1 MQGRVFVH
9 VSLDLFEEKAAGD
22 KSLEDWLA
30 VTATLDRVLG
40 RHASGWTRPSVDE
53 AAFAGPVPWGADGS
67 PLDWADALRRDL
79 ASELCLGGRSAS
91 VGIAATR
98 VAARI
103 CSRIARPSG
112 ILLWMEGR
120 ERGLFEGLP
129 LEELDELRP
138 DQLSRLRSQ
147 GIRTL
152 DELGSLT
159 SGEARALMGAE
170 GEKLVGLVRGLDDVT
185 GTDAGGL
192 ERAVDLL
199 ARRLERR
206 LFQER
211 RRARGLELSI
221 VYADGVTRERYLL
234 LPRPTSSAAD
244 LRQAAMQLV
253 DAQPR
258 RRYVVGGL
266 ALTATGLTGASS
278 QLELFDA
285 EGPRELRVNVGYLTT
300 QPFDSAFGPRLS
312 SREPDSHGG
321 VRS

>member
-1 MQGRVFVH
+1 MQAAQDRVFVH
-9 VSLDLFEEKAAGD
+9 VSLDLLDGKEGGD

-30 VTATLDRVLG
+30 VTVALDCVLG

-53 AAFAGPVPWGADGS
+53 AAFDGPAPWGVDGS
-67 PLDWADALRRDL
+67 PLDWADALKSDL
-79 ASELCLGGRSAS
+79 ASELHLGERSAS
-91 VGIAATR
+91 VGIAATS

-112 ILLWMEGR
+112 TLLWMEGR

-138 DQLSRLRSQ
+138 EQLSRLRSQ

-170 GEKLVGLVRGLDDVT
+170 GEKLVGLVRGLDDAAE
-185 GTDAGGL
+185 AGGGAL

-206 LFQER
+206 LFQTR

-234 LPRPTSSAAD
+234 LPRPTSSAAE
-244 LRQAAMQLV
+244 LREAAMRL
-253 DAQPR
+253 ATEQPGR
-258 RRYVVGGL
+258 RHVVGVR
-266 ALTATGLTGASS
+266 ALTATGLTGASG
-278 QLELFDA
+278 QLELFGVD
-285 EGPRELRVNVGYLTT
+285 GPRELRVNVGHLTT
-300 QPFDSAFGPRLS
+300 PPVDTAFDPRLS
-312 SREPDSHGG
+312 
-321 VRS
+321 